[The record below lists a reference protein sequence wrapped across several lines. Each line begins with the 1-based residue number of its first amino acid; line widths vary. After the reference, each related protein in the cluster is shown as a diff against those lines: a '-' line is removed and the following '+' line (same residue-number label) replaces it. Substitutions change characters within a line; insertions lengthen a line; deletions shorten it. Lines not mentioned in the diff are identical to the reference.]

1 MSTFSYAQAA
11 KGVSGTPSP
20 SKAPSESEK
29 TESKLEEQTPAE
41 TTTDVTPAPTEP
53 EASQKPELVAEES
66 KDDDFTTVTSK
77 HAAKSKAIHSRTS
90 SPSVRTASKARK
102 SKEDDSNTPN
112 GNADA
117 TAEKQAP
124 KEGQTE
130 KAEGA
135 AEKLT
140 EKSEDSEKTAPP
152 PKELKAA
159 PLPSV
164 NIWQQ
169 RREAQDAKAKA
180 APKPSTNKAASDKDA
195 STADEAQDSKTGSK
209 KKGGD
214 STQEGAKDR
223 KKTEGG
229 KGRDAG
235 KIAAFHVRRLSTM
248 PSDFV
253 RLDMRDVPS
262 VEDATAW
269 PTPQVALGEEKK
281 KAHEKT
287 DKSPVIRPHGKEK
300 WTPVPYVPT
309 AVFNTPLPSAGARGG
324 RRATRGGRDS
334 GRGAH
339 GNGAAATDKAASGQA
354 AQGVKQTSGER
365 GRQESGTGRA
375 ASLPAQSRRSNST
388 DAAAAT
394 DARKTSQA
402 PERSRAARNGEDNTS
417 GKQVNGGENVPRSQ
431 REGKPFGRNQDA
443 RAGNQKGGSLA
454 VDSQAAARNN
464 DRRFEAGSK
473 SADPTGFNDL
483 NRERGEFRSERGG
496 RGSNRGRGGPY
507 SNFGGQNAQFNAS
520 MSNNSF
526 GSSKAFFNDRQ
537 RSQQHGLAN
546 GSQQNRMPLRSPSLP
561 TSGNVYGGVYAFPGD
576 INTMYGY
583 QAVNPAPMSAM
594 PYQQYMEPFSLMSM
608 LSMQLEYYFS
618 VDNMC
623 KDMFLRK
630 QMDSQGF
637 VPLNVLA
644 SFKRVK
650 SLTEDFELLRHVSR
664 QLRNVECQTGEDG
677 IDRLRPREK
686 WQQWV
691 LPVDQREPA
700 AQYDGTVPA
709 GKTDENT
716 PITSHTETAINGSAR
731 QFVPNGVA
739 DGPKTSLSSTAP
751 EFMPSMPTAVNEIA
765 NVGYPLD
772 HPNSPDD
779 STMSFFS
786 SSSSFPMDSSIIDTS
801 YSACGLDSQSEPPFL
816 SDLESVA
823 PPMSYD
829 AEYFPY
835 QPGGADWLMSQYLAK
850 AHQPPKSKGKARS
863 FQETSNHVP
872 KTSNMFHNQNFKGRG
887 QSMARRYSPSMPY
900 HFWSLSLTNS
910 LKTHFDSHLY
920 NEFRRSALDD
930 LLTRHVDK
938 GFNELMQFYRNCLL
952 HRCSVP
958 DSVMCDMYHLSQEE
972 SSHHHTLVLN
982 MIRGTIA
989 SGQMKS
995 YNQRKASKY
1004 FNTQHGTPGE
1014 KLS

>member
-11 KGVSGTPSP
+11 KGVSGTPTP
-20 SKAPSESEK
+20 SKTPSESEK
-29 TESKLEEQTPAE
+29 TDSKPEEQPTAE
-41 TTTDVTPAPTEP
+41 TTPTTNDAPAPTESEP
-53 EASQKPELVAEES
+53 VEKSEVVVEEN

-77 HAAKSKAIHSRTS
+77 HAAKTKAINSRTS
-90 SPSVRTASKARK
+90 SPSVRTGSKSRK
-102 SKEDDSNTPN
+102 SKDDDSNTPN

-124 KEGQTE
+124 SEGQTE

-135 AEKLT
+135 AEKST
-140 EKSEDSEKTAPP
+140 EKSEDSEKTASP

-169 RREAQDAKAKA
+169 RREAQDAKVKA
-180 APKPSTNKAASDKDA
+180 VPKSAPTTKTSKAAS
-195 STADEAQDSKTGSK
+195 TVDETQQDSKAGSK
-209 KKGGD
+209 KKGADGA
-214 STQEGAKDR
+214 QEGAKDR
-223 KKTEGG
+223 KKTDGG

-235 KIAAFHVRRLSTM
+235 S
-248 PSDFV
+248 
-253 RLDMRDVPS
+253 VPP

-269 PTPQVALGEEKK
+269 PTPQVAIGEEKK

-309 AVFNTPLPSAGARGG
+309 AVFNTPLPSAGGRGG

-339 GNGAAATDKAASGQA
+339 GNGVAATDKAASGQA
-354 AQGVKQTSGER
+354 AQGTKQASGDR
-365 GRQESGTGRA
+365 GREAVNGRA
-375 ASLPAQSRRSNST
+375 ASLPAQSRRSPST
-388 DAAAAT
+388 DASAAA
-394 DARKTSQA
+394 DARKASQA
-402 PERSRAARNGEDNTS
+402 PERGRGARNGDENN
-417 GKQVNGGENVPRSQ
+417 KQVNGAENVPRSQ

-443 RAGNQKGGSLA
+443 RAGDRNQKGGNLA
-454 VDSQAAARNN
+454 VDSQAAARSN

-473 SADPTGFNDL
+473 SADPAVTEF

-496 RGSNRGRGGPY
+496 RGSNRGRGGAY

-526 GSSKAFFNDRQ
+526 GAPKFGFNDRQ
-537 RSQQHGLAN
+537 RSQHGLPN
-546 GSQQNRMPLRSPSLP
+546 GSQQGNRMPLRSPSLP
-561 TSGNVYGGVYAFPGD
+561 TPANMYGVVYPFPGD

-583 QAVNPAPMSAM
+583 PAVNSAPMSAV
-594 PYQQYMEPFSLMSM
+594 PYQQQYVEPFSLMNM

-664 QLRNVECQTGEDG
+664 QLRYVECQTGEDG

-700 AQYDGTVPA
+700 AQHDGAAPA
-709 GKTDENT
+709 RKTDENT
-716 PITSHTETAINGSAR
+716 PVYSQPENVINGSAR

-739 DGPKTSLSSTAP
+739 HDIKTGLSSTAP
-751 EFMPSMPTAVNEIA
+751 EFMPSLQPTAVNEIA
-765 NVGYPLD
+765 NVGYPW
-772 HPNSPDD
+772 NSPISTND
-779 STMSFFS
+779 STTSFLS
-786 SSSSFPMDSSIIDTS
+786 SSSSLPMEYSFVDPFSS
-801 YSACGLDSQSEPPFL
+801 ARGLDSQSEPPFP
-816 SDLESVA
+816 SDSELTVA
-823 PPMSYD
+823 PMSFD
-829 AEYFPY
+829 ADSFRY
-835 QPGGADWLMSQYLAK
+835 QVGGADWLINKSFAD
-850 AHQPPKSKGKARS
+850 AHQPAPKSNGKGRS
-863 FQETSNHVP
+863 STETSHYVP
-872 KTSNMFHNQNFKGRG
+872 KTFDGRG
-887 QSMARRYSPSMPY
+887 RQVARRYSLGMNQYQS
-900 HFWSLSLTNS
+900 WSFSLTQN
-910 LKTHFDSHLY
+910 FNSHLY

-930 LLTRHVDK
+930 LLTRHVDN
-938 GFNELMQFYRNCLL
+938 GFNKLMEFYRNCLL
-952 HRCSVP
+952 DRRLIP
-958 DSVMCDMYHLSQEE
+958 ELVMNDLVHLSQDQTSDFHALISNTIHEAI
-972 SSHHHTLVLN
+972 SSGKMRPSN
-982 MIRGTIA
+982 RGRI
-989 SGQMKS
+989 
-995 YNQRKASKY
+995 SKY
-1004 FNTQHGTPGE
+1004 FNTQHGKTAGE